1 MSARVRV
8 GVLASG
14 RGSNLQALLE
24 AAADPGYPAGIA
36 LVVSDRPGAGAL
48 ARAGAAGVPAVT
60 VDRRAFADRAAFE
73 AEIDR
78 ELRAHRCRLVCL
90 AGFMRVLGPA
100 FVAAWEGRMLNIH
113 PSLLPAFP
121 GLDTHRRAIEARVRV
136 SGCSVHFVTAEL
148 DAGPVA
154 GRAEVPVLPSDTPE
168 TLAARVL
175 EAEHRLYPAVL
186 RLLAE
191 GRIDPR
197 DGSARDGGAPGP
209 GTERDSGL
217 GGGAPGGVYSRR
229 RES

>member
-1 MSARVRV
+1 
-8 GVLASG
+8 
-14 RGSNLQALLE
+14 
-24 AAADPGYPAGIA
+24 
-36 LVVSDRPGAGAL
+36 
-48 ARAGAAGVPAVT
+48 
-60 VDRRAFADRAAFE
+60 
-73 AEIDR
+73 
-78 ELRAHRCRLVCL
+78 
-90 AGFMRVLGPA
+90 MRVLGPA

-121 GLDTHRRAIEARVRV
+121 GLDTHRRAIEAGVRV

-154 GRAEVPVLPSDTPE
+154 GRAEVPVLSSDTPD

-209 GTERDSGL
+209 GAGRDSGL
-217 GGGAPGGVYSRR
+217 GGEAPGGVYSRR